1 MLENEMLQIISEI
14 QQGHEQQ
21 REELIK
27 RYLPFILRVASKTCK
42 RFVRLGLDDEV
53 SIALIAFNEALDK
66 YDCTQST
73 SFFTF
78 AETVIKRRI
87 IDYFRKKQKET
98 KEINW
103 SAMEEEVEN
112 KNSYYQLD
120 KLLWE
125 KSQADLF
132 EKESDEMRL
141 SEILEYQKKLSCYGI
156 SMNDLVAA
164 SPKHQ
169 DARRSAFQVA
179 QRIYQNNKYRQYLE
193 KTKTLPLKELEQEV
207 EVSRKTLERQR
218 KYIIALTIILMGE
231 YYYLQEYLRG
241 IRG

>member
-1 MLENEMLQIISEI
+1 MLDNGMSQIISEI
-14 QQGHEQQ
+14 QQGQEQQ

-27 RYLPFILRVASKTCK
+27 RYLPFILKVTSKTCK
-42 RFVRLGLDDEV
+42 RFVRLGIDDEV

-66 YDCTQST
+66 YDCTQGA

-78 AETVIKRRI
+78 SEAVIKRRI
-87 IDYFRKKQKET
+87 IDYFRKKHKESN
-98 KEINW
+98 EISW
-103 SAMEEEVEN
+103 SAMEEEEDKRN
-112 KNSYYQLD
+112 DNHKIE

-141 SEILEYQKKLSCYGI
+141 SEILDYQKNLSCYGI
-156 SMNDLVAA
+156 TMKELVAA
-164 SPKHQ
+164 SPKHK
-169 DARRSAFQVA
+169 DARISAFLVA
-179 QRIYQNNKYRQYLE
+179 QRIYQNEKYRLYLE
-193 KTKTLPLKELEQEV
+193 KTKKLPIKELEQEV

-218 KYIIALTIILMGE
+218 KYIIALAIIMMGE